1 MADPDGNSD
10 TSLGSRAVVRLV
22 NISENIE
29 QSLGR
34 NCDRSSAL
42 EPTAEPDL
50 GLALI
55 RSPLR
60 RLWSVAGF

>member
-10 TSLGSRAVVRLV
+10 TSLGSRTVVRLV
-22 NISENIE
+22 NISGNIE

>member
-1 MADPDGNSD
+1 MADPDRNSD
-10 TSLGSRAVVRLV
+10 TSLGSRTVVRLV

-29 QSLGR
+29 QSLGQ